1 MPRGL
6 ALIVALLLLPRL
18 LAAQAGPLPFYG
30 SEAEFLADL
39 KVGHFDPQLD
49 LHQLEYRADLS
60 WYLDWTAARSH
71 RSGALGEF
79 GSITSRQLFA
89 SFHLAAQAQATER
102 LQVRYDR
109 RLFND
114 GRFERR
120 SERLEAW
127 VSPGGSWA
135 LGLAGWPAPLKEQ
148 AGVGVGLRLGA
159 PATGNTVSLLVLN
172 ERALWNGKTDTQT
185 RYTTAPRRFLVDGAL
200 SGAPGGGTL
209 RAAFTAD
216 WQTAFRAREESPGGG
231 APAREARGFQRSLE
245 ADAEFRRPTW
255 ALGARVAW
263 AARTHEA
270 GGAAGPQ
277 LFLERS
283 FLRVLLQAERAFG
296 PARLLGQVAQVT
308 TRDAFASG
316 TTGPG
321 RYDERA
327 WLAGLEAAH
336 PLRPGLEVRLGA
348 LASTHRMRREAAL
361 GPASALPPG
370 EQDGTT
376 DKVHAKL
383 LWTLRPGASI
393 QFLLSQTLH
402 GDSFG
407 GGAISARLVF

>member
-1 MPRGL
+1 VPRGL
-6 ALIVALLLLPRL
+6 ALSLLLLPRL

-49 LHQLEYRADLS
+49 LHQLEYRADLN
-60 WYLDWTAARSH
+60 WFLDWTAARNH
-71 RSGALGEF
+71 RSGLLGEF
-79 GSITSRQLFA
+79 GSITSRQIFA
-89 SFHLAAQAQATER
+89 SFHLAAQAQATEQ

-127 VSPGGSWA
+127 VSPGGTWA
-135 LGLAGWPAPLKEQ
+135 VGLAGWPAPLKEQ
-148 AGVGVGLRLGA
+148 ASLGVGLRLGA
-159 PATGNTVSLLVLN
+159 PAAGNTMSLMVVD
-172 ERALWNGKTDTQT
+172 ERALWNEKTDTPV
-185 RYTTAPRRFLVDGAL
+185 RYTARPRRFLVDAAL
-200 SGAPGGGTL
+200 AGAPGGGVL

-216 WQTAFRAREESPGGG
+216 WQTAFRAREEAPGGL
-231 APAREARGFQRSLE
+231 APPREAMGFQRSLE
-245 ADAEFRRPTW
+245 GDGEFRMPTW
-255 ALGARVAW
+255 AVGARVAW
-263 AARTHEA
+263 AARAHEERSA
-270 GGAAGPQ
+270 TGP
-277 LFLERS
+277 LLSLDRS
-283 FLRVLLQAERAFG
+283 FLRVLLQAERTLG
-296 PARLLGQVAQVT
+296 PTRLLGLVAHVRTQ
-308 TRDAFASG
+308 DAFVSG

-327 WLAGLEAAH
+327 WLAGLEAAR
-336 PLRPGLEVRLGA
+336 PLRPGLEVRLGG
-348 LASTHRMRREAAL
+348 LASRYRMRREAAL
-361 GPASALPPG
+361 GMASTLPPG
-370 EQDGTT
+370 GQEGTT